1 MNIRNVN
8 QVQSEFQKFFQ
19 KKNRNFFGSVNFV
32 SYVCNVDLKIIK
44 ICKLMNKS
52 YAVFCLL
59 LGVFF
64 FGIFAYD
71 IEYDRD
77 LTTWVWLLSSIL
89 WFLNSLVHTIKFL
102 LKENK

>member
-1 MNIRNVN
+1 M
-8 QVQSEFQKFFQ
+8 S
-19 KKNRNFFGSVNFV
+19 
-32 SYVCNVDLKIIK
+32 
-44 ICKLMNKS
+44 KS

-64 FGIFAYD
+64 FCVFAYK

-77 LTTWVWLLSSIL
+77 YSTWMSLLCSIL

>member
-1 MNIRNVN
+1 
-8 QVQSEFQKFFQ
+8 
-19 KKNRNFFGSVNFV
+19 
-32 SYVCNVDLKIIK
+32 VC
-44 ICKLMNKS
+44 
-52 YAVFCLL
+52 
-59 LGVFF
+59 FF

-89 WFLNSLVHTIKFL
+89 WFLNSLVQTIKFL